1 MIKRVRPIG
10 YDDRLSVVDHL
21 EELRGRLFICLGV
34 LGGAFGICFWQSGR
48 IEHLLNRPL
57 DSPVAADTSL
67 MSTTSAET
75 AGAQDTAG
83 RSLPGFPPLT
93 ATSVATG
100 TREEFARLKSYQQI
114 LRSNLRYDRNYL
126 IPKLNAFYDVGY
138 QGFGFHFNGTQF
150 YQLVGVNLIWP
161 LFRANDNKYRIR
173 QACID
178 IDAIDDQY
186 RNLTQQVTLEEQVVV
201 NNYQS
206 AIKALQALAD
216 EAASAREAYRLA
228 ERRFDEGRALQIE
241 LIDARNQFTSAE
253 IHYSLG
259 RLDVLN
265 KAADLERVTAA
276 YKF

>member
-1 MIKRVRPIG
+1 M
-10 YDDRLSVVDHL
+10 
-21 EELRGRLFICLGV
+21 
-34 LGGAFGICFWQSGR
+34 
-48 IEHLLNRPL
+48 
-57 DSPVAADTSL
+57 
-67 MSTTSAET
+67 
-75 AGAQDTAG
+75 
-83 RSLPGFPPLT
+83 
-93 ATSVATG
+93 
-100 TREEFARLKSYQQI
+100 
-114 LRSNLRYDRNYL
+114 
-126 IPKLNAFYDVGY
+126 
-138 QGFGFHFNGTQF
+138 
-150 YQLVGVNLIWP
+150 
-161 LFRANDNKYRIR
+161 
-173 QACID
+173 
-178 IDAIDDQY
+178 
-186 RNLTQQVTLEEQVVV
+186 V